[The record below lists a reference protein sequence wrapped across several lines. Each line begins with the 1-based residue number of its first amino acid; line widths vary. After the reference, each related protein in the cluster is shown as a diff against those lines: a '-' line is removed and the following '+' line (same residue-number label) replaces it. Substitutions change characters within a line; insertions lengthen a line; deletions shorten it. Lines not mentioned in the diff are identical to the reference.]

1 MGLSGPVGGCWGL
14 LEAGWGAALGTNAAV
29 QKIGED
35 AAAALLRE
43 EGWTVLHRNWSVRL
57 GELDIVA
64 RRGGCLAFVEVK
76 ARRAPVLVDPVLGV
90 DWRKQ
95 RQLRRVA
102 EAYLA
107 FEKPVYRECRFDVI
121 GVVVA
126 EDGVTVTRLPAA
138 F

>member
-1 MGLSGPVGGCWGL
+1 MRKN
-14 LEAGWGAALGTNAAV
+14 LESRSDV
-29 QKIGED
+29 QNVGED
-35 AAAALLRE
+35 AAAARLVA
-43 EGWTVLHRNWSVRL
+43 EGWTVLHRNWSLRL

-64 RRGGCLAFVEVK
+64 RRDGCLVFVEVK
-76 ARRAPVLVDPVLGV
+76 ARRAPVYVDPALGV

-107 FEKPVYRECRFDVI
+107 LEKPVFTECRFDVM
-121 GVVVA
+121 GVVVGRS
-126 EDGVTVTRLPAA
+126 GVEVSRLEAA

>member
-1 MGLSGPVGGCWGL
+1 MRKNQDARSD
-14 LEAGWGAALGTNAAV
+14 V

-35 AAAALLRE
+35 AAAELLAA
-43 EGWTVLHRNWSVRL
+43 EGWTVLHRNWSLRL

-76 ARRAPVLVDPVLGV
+76 ARRAPAYVDPALGV

-107 FEKPVYRECRFDVI
+107 LERPVFTECRFDVM
-121 GVVVA
+121 GVVVGPS
-126 EDGVTVTRLPAA
+126 GVEVTRREAA

>member
-1 MGLSGPVGGCWGL
+1 M
-14 LEAGWGAALGTNAAV
+14 LGHPDHDRRQLGDLTPGRLGR
-29 QKIGED
+29 ID
-35 AAAALLRE
+35 
-43 EGWTVLHRNWSVRL
+43 TIRL

-64 RRGGCLAFVEVK
+64 RREGCLVFVEVK
-76 ARRAPVLVDPVLGV
+76 ARRAPAYVDPALGV

-107 FEKPVYRECRFDVI
+107 LEKPVFAECRFDVM
-121 GVVVA
+121 GVVVGPS
-126 EDGVTVTRLPAA
+126 GVEVTRLEAA

>member
-1 MGLSGPVGGCWGL
+1 MRKNSDI
-14 LEAGWGAALGTNAAV
+14 
-29 QKIGED
+29 QKVGED
-35 AAAALLRE
+35 AAAKLLVAD
-43 EGWTVLHRNWSVRL
+43 GWTVLHRNWSLRL
-57 GELDIVA
+57 GEIDIVA

-76 ARRAPVLVDPVLGV
+76 ARQAPAYVDPALGV

-107 FEKPVYRECRFDVI
+107 LEKPSFTECRFDVI
-121 GVVVA
+121 GVVV
-126 EDGVTVTRLPAA
+126 GPTGIQVTRLEAA

>member
-1 MGLSGPVGGCWGL
+1 MRKNLTSRSD
-14 LEAGWGAALGTNAAV
+14 V
-29 QKIGED
+29 QKVGED
-35 AAAALLRE
+35 AAVARLVA
-43 EGWTVLHRNWSVRL
+43 EGWTVLHRNWSLRL

-64 RRGGCLAFVEVK
+64 RRDGCLVFVEVK
-76 ARRAPVLVDPVLGV
+76 ARRAPVYVDPALGV

-107 FEKPVYRECRFDVI
+107 LEKPVFTECRFDVV
-121 GVVVA
+121 GVVVGPN
-126 EDGVTVTRLPAA
+126 GVEVTRIEAA

>member
-1 MGLSGPVGGCWGL
+1 MRKNL
-14 LEAGWGAALGTNAAV
+14 NARSDV
-29 QKIGED
+29 QQAGED
-35 AAAALLRE
+35 AAAGLLAS
-43 EGWTVLHRNWSVRL
+43 EGWTVLHRNWSLRL

-64 RRGGCLAFVEVK
+64 RRDGCLVFVEVK
-76 ARRAPVLVDPVLGV
+76 ARQAPAYVDPALGV

-107 FEKPVYRECRFDVI
+107 LEKPVCSECRFDVI
-121 GVVVA
+121 GVVVGPGGA
-126 EDGVTVTRLPAA
+126 EVTRLEAA

>member
-1 MGLSGPVGGCWGL
+1 MSSLNFIVMRAMC
-14 LEAGWGAALGTNAAV
+14 NNRMV

-35 AAAALLRE
+35 AAAALLRR
-43 EGWTVLHRNWSVRL
+43 EGWTVLHRNWRLRL

-64 RRGGCLAFVEVK
+64 RQGDCLAFVEVK
-76 ARRAPVLVDPVLGV
+76 ARRAPVLFDPALGV

-95 RQLRRVA
+95 RQLHRVA

-107 FEKPVYRECRFDVI
+107 LEKPVFEECRFDVI
-121 GVVVA
+121 SVIVSD
-126 EDGVTVTRLPAA
+126 DGLQVTRLGSA

>member
-1 MGLSGPVGGCWGL
+1 MRKNLD
-14 LEAGWGAALGTNAAV
+14 ARNDV
-29 QKIGED
+29 QKVGED
-35 AAAALLRE
+35 AAAELLAA
-43 EGWTVLHRNWSVRL
+43 EGWTVLHRNWSLHL

-64 RRGGCLAFVEVK
+64 RREGCLVFVEVK
-76 ARRAPVLVDPVLGV
+76 ARRGPAYVDPALGV

-107 FEKPVYRECRFDVI
+107 LEKPVFAECRFDVM
-121 GVVVA
+121 GVVVGPS
-126 EDGVTVTRLPAA
+126 GVDIIRREAA